1 MTKLTKSMMII
12 ALTFVLAFSFTT
24 VFEMEAMAEDEY
36 HISVIVKATDSDFW
50 QQMMTGAEVA
60 EQVNENVTIDLLG
73 PPSEADIAQ
82 QVAIVEDAVVGQ
94 PDAIVL
100 ASTSSDATV
109 GAVEMAYEQGIKV
122 VLVDNLIETDMYHT
136 FMATDNIEGGAIA
149 AEEFSRLAEEEYDI
163 DLNEKVVG
171 HINAMAGVQ
180 VLIDRSDGFIDRI
193 TELNPDVEMLDP
205 RYVDNR
211 IPDAM
216 SAAEDI
222 ILAEGDNLG
231 GFWANNNHTGVG
243 VAQAIADADA
253 GDQFP
258 AISFDADPQQI
269 DAIRDGYLDATIV
282 QDPFAMGFDGV
293 MNAIKAIEGEELPD
307 FIDTGATLVTQ
318 DNLDDDEIQQL
329 IDTDLRSEAIL
340 EEYGM

>member
-1 MTKLTKSMMII
+1 MTKITKSMMII
-12 ALTFVLAFSFTT
+12 ALTFVLAFSFST
-24 VFEMEAMAEDEY
+24 VFEMEAQAEDEY

-50 QQMMTGAEVA
+50 QQMMTGAEIA

-136 FMATDNIEGGAIA
+136 FMATDNIEGGALA

-171 HINAMAGVQ
+171 HISAMAGVQ
-180 VLIDRSDGFIDRI
+180 VLTDRSDGFIDRI

-222 ILAEGDNLG
+222 ILGEGDNLG

-253 GDQFP
+253 GDRFP

-307 FIDTGATLVTQ
+307 FIDTGSTLVTQ

>member
-12 ALTFVLAFSFTT
+12 ALTFVLAFSFST

-109 GAVEMAYEQGIKV
+109 GAVEMAYDQGIKV
-122 VLVDNLIETDMYHT
+122 ILVDNLIHTDKYHT
-136 FMATDNIEGGAIA
+136 FMATDNIAGGALA
-149 AEEFSRLAEEEYDI
+149 AEEFTRLAEEEYGI

-171 HINAMAGVQ
+171 HISAMAGVQ
-180 VLIDRSDGFIDRI
+180 VLTDRSDGFVDRI
-193 TELNPDVEMLDP
+193 TELNPDVQMLDP

-216 SAAEDI
+216 SAVEDI

-243 VAQAIADADA
+243 AAQAIADADA

-258 AISFDADPQQI
+258 TISFDADPQQI
-269 DAIRDGYLDATIV
+269 DAIRNGYIDGTIV

-293 MNAIKAIEGEELPD
+293 MNAIRAIEGEELPE
-307 FIDTGATLVTQ
+307 FIDTGATFVSLE
-318 DNLDDDEIQQL
+318 NLDDDEIQEL

>member
-12 ALTFVLAFSFTT
+12 ALTFVLAFSFST

-136 FMATDNIEGGAIA
+136 FMATDNIEGGALA

-171 HINAMAGVQ
+171 HISAMAGVQ
-180 VLIDRSDGFIDRI
+180 VLTDRSDGFIDRI

-222 ILAEGDNLG
+222 ILGEGDNLG

-253 GDQFP
+253 GDRFP

-307 FIDTGATLVTQ
+307 FIDTGSTLVTQ